1 MKIKMIVFDMAGTT
15 IDEDNIV
22 YKTLHKSI
30 NQFGVSV
37 DLPAV
42 LEIGAGQ
49 EKLAAITDI
58 VTKYGTTDDLQKAGE
73 MFAYFKHHLKSA
85 YEEFDIKP
93 MQNAQEVLTNLRSK
107 NRWVVLNT
115 GYDRSTAEFILNK
128 INWKLHTEYDLLVT
142 ATEVKNNRPAADM
155 IQFAMNVFAI
165 SDPKEVV
172 KIGDSKID
180 IEEGKNAHCLYSIGI
195 TTGAQ
200 TKSQLAEANPDAILD
215 NLNELS
221 NFLNI

>member
-58 VTKYGTTDDLQKAGE
+58 VSKYGTIDDLQKADE

-93 MQNAQEVLTNLRSK
+93 MQNAHEVLTHLRSK
-107 NRWVVLNT
+107 NIWVVLNT
-115 GYDRSTAEFILNK
+115 GYDRVTAEFILNK
-128 INWKLHTEYDLLVT
+128 INWKQHTEYDLLVT

-155 IQFAMNVFAI
+155 IQFAMKAFAI
-165 SDPKEVV
+165 KDPKEVV

-180 IEEGKNAHCLYSIGI
+180 IEEGKNAQCLYSIGI

-200 TKSQLAEANPDAILD
+200 TKSQLADANPDVILD

-221 NFLNI
+221 NFLKI

>member
-1 MKIKMIVFDMAGTT
+1 MAGTT

-58 VTKYGTTDDLQKAGE
+58 VTKYGTSDDLQKAGE
-73 MFAYFKHHLKSA
+73 MFTYFKHHLKSA

-115 GYDRSTAEFILNK
+115 GYDRATAEFILNK
-128 INWKLHTEYDLLVT
+128 INWKQHTEYDLLVT

-155 IQFAMNVFAI
+155 IQFAMNAFSI
-165 SDPKEVV
+165 NDPKEVV